1 MAAGAGLAML
11 SFAIASYRFSG
22 TRGKKPSES
31 ELSAAAR
38 FCVNNSGKI
47 AAAISLGRRGFQALA
62 AFMTYFVF
70 DAAYDMSEVEI
81 STGLKIF
88 TAFASLGISLLA
100 QYALLDLPAAR
111 MGITRPKAV
120 LSRIAPPFYIVYALI
135 APFEY
140 VARKT
145 ARKIFG
151 SKIQKAA
158 ESFDYIDVELML
170 RAEESDTDEISPYT
184 GKIVRNAIKL
194 QELDVSDVMLPR
206 SRVIYLDLDS
216 TNAENLALARRARHT
231 RYPVCRGDLDSCLGI
246 INIKDLLSCRD
257 DDIDSVDLS
266 KMLREPLR
274 VRERDKLETA
284 LAKMLKYKLHLVL
297 VEDDFGGVI
306 GVLTLDSAL
315 SELVGEIRDE
325 FDAVKS
331 QSIQVLEK
339 NKYKIF
345 GNAPLRKVEDF
356 LDVDFRT
363 DEVSTFGGLITFS
376 LGRFPEKGE
385 RLYFKEQRMRVVID
399 KVDERSVSECTASIE
414 EPEDSVIL

>member
-11 SFAIASYRFSG
+11 SFAIAAYRFSG
-22 TRGKKPSES
+22 ARGKKPAES

-47 AAAISLGRRGFQALA
+47 AATISLGRRGFQALA

-70 DAAYDMSEVEI
+70 DAVYDMCGVEI

-88 TAFASLGISLLA
+88 TAFTSLGISLLA

-111 MGITRPKAV
+111 MGMTRPTVA
-120 LSRIAPPFYIVYALI
+120 LARLALPFYIVYAVI

-140 VARKT
+140 AARKT
-145 ARKIFG
+145 GRKIFG

-158 ESFDYIDVELML
+158 ESFDYIDVEVML
-170 RAEESDTDEISPYT
+170 RAEESDADEISPYT

-194 QELDVSDVMLPR
+194 QELDVSDIMLPR

-216 TNAENLALARRARHT
+216 TNAENLAVAQNTRHT

-257 DDIDSVDLS
+257 NIDTVDLS

-325 FDAVKS
+325 FDAVKD

-345 GNAPLRKVEDF
+345 GSAPLRKVEDF